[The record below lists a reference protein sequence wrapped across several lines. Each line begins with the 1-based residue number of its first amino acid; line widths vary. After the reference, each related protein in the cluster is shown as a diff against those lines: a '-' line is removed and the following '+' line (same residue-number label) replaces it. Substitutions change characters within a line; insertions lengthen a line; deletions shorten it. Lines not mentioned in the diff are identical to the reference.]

1 MRPTD
6 IQHIGDELAIK
17 WNDGAESYV
26 KLEKLRRYCPCA
38 GCKGER
44 DIMGNLY
51 KGPEASLGPE
61 AFQLVRITLV
71 GGYAVQP
78 TWGDG
83 HSTGLFSFDY
93 LRQVAEEPDS
103 AKA

>member
-1 MRPTD
+1 MRPID
-6 IQHIGDELAIK
+6 VQQIGHELAVK
-17 WNDGAESYV
+17 WEDGAESFI

-51 KGPEASLGPE
+51 KGPDKPLSPQ
-61 AFQLVRITLV
+61 AFQIVRVSMV

-78 TWGDG
+78 FWADG

-93 LRQVAEEPDS
+93 LRQVADAS
-103 AKA
+103 D

>member
-1 MRPTD
+1 MRPID
-6 IQHIGDELAIK
+6 IQPIGQELAIK
-17 WNDGAESYV
+17 WDDGGESYV

-44 DIMGNLY
+44 DIMGHLY

-61 AFQLVRITLV
+61 AFQLVRITWV

-83 HSTGLFSFDY
+83 HSSGLFSFDY
-93 LRQVAEEPDS
+93 LRRVAEE
-103 AKA
+103 AA